1 MSICFQSKVRKA
13 IRVVS
18 AVRAV
23 RLGSL
28 DDLLIAFRI
37 VVDVTLTESWDMVQP
52 MHEVSGPE
60 ECASILSYV
69 VSHAAKR
76 RERAADFK

>member
-1 MSICFQSKVRKA
+1 M
-13 IRVVS
+13 S

-28 DDLLIAFRI
+28 DDLLVAFSI
-37 VVDVTLTESWDMVQP
+37 VVDVTLTESRNMVQS
-52 MHEVSGPE
+52 MHEISSPE
-60 ECASILSYV
+60 ERASILPYV

-76 RERAADFK
+76 